1 MMQLQTSHMNHARD
15 YFCLQGKYWVN
26 ISNNLVAMATKYK
39 IEKRDYNQCNTH
51 LSGSYLWI
59 QLYTY
64 YCAKYRYKDAQY
76 STAERL

>member
-39 IEKRDYNQCNTH
+39 IEKKT
-51 LSGSYLWI
+51 L
-59 QLYTY
+59 
-64 YCAKYRYKDAQY
+64 
-76 STAERL
+76 

>member
-39 IEKRDYNQCNTH
+39 IEKKDIIISVTLICQA
-51 LSGSYLWI
+51 YLWI

-64 YCAKYRYKDAQY
+64 YYAK
-76 STAERL
+76 